1 VEGKGASQDEGLSEE
16 EITGNTFVIMFAG
29 HETTANVLHFSFL
42 FLAINLASQRHLQ
55 SDIDEKVGDRPASSW
70 SYQVDM
76 RNLFNSM
83 VGGVLHETIRVIPPV
98 PHVPKINRGGPKQ
111 VKVDGRTISIPG
123 NGTFVHLEFCTLHR
137 SRRYYPYGPSKVTDC
152 DDDLDDFVPERWLQ
166 KVPKSGEEETTKQ
179 QVDGMEV
186 ASFEVHGSLFRPVKG
201 AYMPF
206 SEGPRACPGRRFA
219 EVEVTAVL
227 SLVFKQ
233 YSVELDVSEW
243 ASDEEVEKMT
253 PQQKRDV
260 YGKAQKRAWALIRGS
275 QLTITLK
282 MEGDPVPVR
291 FVKRGKERF
300 SDLGL

>member
-1 VEGKGASQDEGLSEE
+1 
-16 EITGNTFVIMFAG
+16 MFAG

-42 FLAINLASQRHLQ
+42 YLAISLTSQMHLQ

-76 RNLFNSM
+76 RSLFNSM
-83 VGGVLHETIRVIPPV
+83 VGGVLHETLRLIPPV
-98 PHVPKINRGGPKQ
+98 PHIPKINRGGPKQ
-111 VKVDGRTISIPG
+111 VNVDGRTVSIPG
-123 NGTFVHLEFCTLHR
+123 NGSFIHLENCTLHR
-137 SRRYYPYGPSKVTDC
+137 SKRYYPSSPSKVTDC

-166 KVPKSGEEETTKQ
+166 KDTKRSEDEMTGK

-233 YSVELDVSEW
+233 YSVELDVSAW
-243 ASDEEVEKMT
+243 ASDAEVEKMT
-253 PQQKRDV
+253 PQQKKDV
-260 YGKAQKRAWALIRGS
+260 YGKAQKRARELVRS
-275 QLTITLK
+275 SMMTFTLK

-291 FVKRGKERF
+291 FVKRGKERP
-300 SDLGL
+300 SGLGL